1 MKDMVKRWW
10 ILLAAIAVLIVAA
23 GMLWHIVRSMP
34 SLGPVLA
41 YAEEPEADD
50 AGKVPPGRI
59 LGKQVGYAA
68 VIGTDDAVQVRKR
81 SGQTVGTECTITP
94 LEKHSYGGWSTNRF
108 QVVTGGHTFTGYCAQ
123 PSKPTTSGTYPVS
136 ELKNDLIKFLLLCG
150 EEGPLYNGYGRYIYD
165 EDDHNVYAG

>member
-59 LGKQVGYAA
+59 LGKQVGYADPSA
-68 VIGTDDAVQVRKR
+68 LPEHNRR
-81 SGQTVGTECTITP
+81 RFFLCSSGFRIILRRNIFP
-94 LEKHSYGGWSTNRF
+94 
-108 QVVTGGHTFTGYCAQ
+108 
-123 PSKPTTSGTYPVS
+123 
-136 ELKNDLIKFLLLCG
+136 
-150 EEGPLYNGYGRYIYD
+150 
-165 EDDHNVYAG
+165 